1 MYGDESYGNG
11 HAEIRVVEVWNEKR
25 IEQEHIEKMMRE
37 IELMDQGGAYRELLV
52 NGAVMG
58 CQYGNRFS
66 KIEKKTLEYAYVGF
80 DEVLLDKD
88 RPEETFGVCHSPY
101 LSESDRNNQITVVI
115 SASENKKYRMR
126 HTETGPACMMKLS
139 QEWKSLGKKVL
150 IFDWDDE
157 TYHYIPTTQSY
168 LVCYHGNGCVF
179 PVDAGQ
185 KPVLEKTVGEKV
197 VIDGTNNQKEDWDPT
212 SAKVRTLTFI
222 SCYPLVA
229 IKIGKVKTGKGN
241 TNIST
246 NSVRFASGLELG
258 EPEENEKEGTQ
269 VNAFRHTLW
278 QATIT
283 SRFGSEVATEIGNAH
298 EENPYSVEVIS
309 EKYGINYVQF
319 ATLSLADE
327 AADLL
332 NNIAGRSL
340 GTGIKN
346 YTMKEMAQ
354 NVLDYYYNIG
364 LWTSVKMDNG
374 NYEVRKLKLSRT
386 KYDNAVLLLSEMDGN
401 GFPPGNEYYNAQ
413 GESSADTEESESP

>member
-1 MYGDESYGNG
+1 MYGEESYGNG
-11 HAEIRVVEVWNEKR
+11 QPVIEVIDGVIGDR

-37 IELMDQGGAYRELLV
+37 IELMDQGDVYQELLV
-52 NGAVMG
+52 DGAVMG

-101 LSESDRNNQITVVI
+101 LSESDRNNQVTVVI

-139 QEWKSLGKKVL
+139 QEWKSLGKRVL

-197 VIDGTNNQKEDWDPT
+197 VIDGTNNQKEGWKPT
-212 SAKVRTLTFI
+212 SAKARTLTFV
-222 SCYPLVA
+222 SCYPKVA
-229 IKIGKVKTGKGN
+229 IEIGKVKTGRGN

-246 NSVRFASGLELG
+246 NSVRFAAGLELG
-258 EPEENEKEGTQ
+258 EPEENQKEGTQ

-278 QATIT
+278 QAIIT
-283 SRFGSEVATEIGNAH
+283 NKYNLEIAIEIGNAH

-319 ATLSLADE
+319 ETLSLADE

-332 NNIAGRSL
+332 NNIVGRSL
-340 GTGIKN
+340 GSSIKN

-354 NVLDYYYNIG
+354 IVLDYYYSIG
-364 LWTSVKMDNG
+364 LWTAVKMENG
-374 NYEVRKLKLSRT
+374 YYEIRKLKLSRM
-386 KYDNAVLLLSEMDGN
+386 KYDNAVLLLSEMDKN
-401 GFPPGNEYYNAQ
+401 GFPPGNEYYNAK
-413 GESSADTEESESP
+413 

>member
-1 MYGDESYGNG
+1 MK
-11 HAEIRVVEVWNEKR
+11 AER
-25 IEQEHIEKMMRE
+25 IE
-37 IELMDQGGAYRELLV
+37 
-52 NGAVMG
+52 
-58 CQYGNRFS
+58 
-66 KIEKKTLEYAYVGF
+66 F

-101 LSESDRNNQITVVI
+101 LSERDRNNQITVVI

-197 VIDGTNNQKEDWDPT
+197 VIDGTNNQKEDWKPT
-212 SAKVRTLTFI
+212 STKKRTLEFGTR
-222 SCYPLVA
+222 YPAAFLS
-229 IKIGKVKTGKGN
+229 IGYVILGIGLK
-241 TNIST
+241 NIST
-246 NSVRFASGLELG
+246 NSVRFAAGLELG

-283 SRFGSEVATEIGNAH
+283 SMFGADAALMIGNAH
-298 EENPYSVEVIS
+298 EENPYSVEVIN
-309 EKYGINYVQF
+309 EKYGINNVQF
-319 ATLSLADE
+319 ATLPLADE

-332 NNIAGRSL
+332 NNIEGRAL
-340 GTGIKN
+340 GSSTKDGTTKDRI
-346 YTMKEMAQ
+346 MKDMART
-354 NVLDYYYNIG
+354 VLDYYYNTG
-364 LWTSVKMDNG
+364 LWTAVTMDNG
-374 NYEVRKLKLSRT
+374 NYEVRKRKLSRM
-386 KYDNAVLLLSEMDGN
+386 KYNNAVLLLSEMDKN
-401 GFPPGNEYYNAQ
+401 GFPPGNRYFNDREVVIVDAKEAEY
-413 GESSADTEESESP
+413 P

>member
-11 HAEIRVVEVWNEKR
+11 QAAVKVVGDFEEKR
-25 IEQEHIEKMMRE
+25 IEQERIEKMMRE
-37 IELMDQGGAYRELLV
+37 IELMDQGDVYQELLV

-115 SASENKKYRMR
+115 PASENKKYRMR
-126 HTETGPACMMKLS
+126 RTETGPACVMKLS

-179 PVDAGQ
+179 PVDCGQ

-197 VIDGTNNQKEDWDPT
+197 VIDGTNNRKEDWVPT
-212 SAKVRTLTFI
+212 STKKRTLEFGTH
-222 SCYPLVA
+222 YPMAVGP
-229 IKIGKVKTGKGN
+229 IGRVKLGVGK
-241 TNIST
+241 TNITT
-246 NSVRFASGLELG
+246 NSVRFAAGLELG

-298 EENPYSVEVIS
+298 EENPYSVEVIN
-309 EKYGINYVQF
+309 EKYGINNVQF
-319 ATLSLADE
+319 ATRLLADE

-332 NNIAGRSL
+332 NNIEGRAL
-340 GTGIKN
+340 GGSTQGRN
-346 YTMKEMAQ
+346 MKEIAQ
-354 NVLDYYYNIG
+354 TVLDYYYNTG
-364 LWTSVKMDNG
+364 LWTAVTMDNG
-374 NYEVRKLKLSRT
+374 NYEVRKLKLSRM
-386 KYDNAVLLLSEMDGN
+386 KYDNAALLLSETDKN
-401 GFPPGNEYYNAQ
+401 GFPPGNRYFNDREVVTVNAEEAEY
-413 GESSADTEESESP
+413 P

>member
-1 MYGDESYGNG
+1 MYGEESYGNG
-11 HAEIRVVEVWNEKR
+11 QPVIEVIDGVIGDR

-37 IELMDQGGAYRELLV
+37 IELMDQGDVYQELLV
-52 NGAVMG
+52 DGAVMG

-101 LSESDRNNQITVVI
+101 LSESDRNNQVTVVI

-139 QEWKSLGKKVL
+139 QEWKSLGKSVL

-197 VIDGTNNQKEDWDPT
+197 VIDGTNNQKEGWIPT
-212 SAKVRTLTFI
+212 PTKLRTLAFGAH
-222 SCYPLVA
+222 YPMA
-229 IKIGKVKTGKGN
+229 IRPIGRVKLGIGE
-241 TNIST
+241 TNIT
-246 NSVRFASGLELG
+246 TTSVRFATGLELG
-258 EPEENEKEGTQ
+258 EPEENESEGTQ

-283 SRFGSEVATEIGNAH
+283 SRFGAEAATMIGNAH
-298 EENPYSVEVIS
+298 EENPYSVEVIN
-309 EKYGINYVQF
+309 EKYGINNVQF
-319 ATLSLADE
+319 ATRLLADE

-332 NNIAGRSL
+332 NNIEGRAL
-340 GTGIKN
+340 GGSTKGG
-346 YTMKEMAQ
+346 TMKEMAQ
-354 NVLDYYYNIG
+354 TVLDYYYNTG
-364 LWTSVKMDNG
+364 LWTAVKMDNG
-374 NYEVRKLKLSRT
+374 NYEVRKLKLSRM
-386 KYDNAVLLLSEMDGN
+386 KYDNAVLLLSETDSN
-401 GFPPGNEYYNAQ
+401 GFPPGNPYFNDQEAVT
-413 GESSADTEESESP
+413 ADAEEAENP